1 MRVGDGL
8 HLGYCTNI
16 HAANGWAAVLEE
28 LRAHAPALR
37 ANVSP
42 DQPFGIGLRLS
53 GQESRELLEGDRL
66 ARFREFLD
74 REGLYVFTIN
84 GFPHGSF
91 HGEPVKADVHAPDWR
106 TEERVDY
113 TLRLARILT
122 VLLPP
127 ADEGSISTSPLSY
140 AAWVDAGDEA
150 AMTTF
155 AENLTRVAVELAR
168 LRAEGGPLI
177 HVDIEPEADG
187 VLADTDDLI
196 RFYEEWLLPIGTRSL
211 PAEQVLDHVRVCF
224 DACHAAVAFEDP
236 AVSLDRLEAAGI
248 KVGKVQL
255 SSALKVPL
263 AEGPAD
269 RGAAERALRGFAD
282 CTYLHQVTQ
291 RNQDGTLV
299 HHPDLPEA
307 LDRIAD
313 PRAEEWR
320 VHFHVPIFVDRYA
333 GLGSTQA
340 DLRRTLELVQARG
353 LSSHLEI
360 ETYTWDVLPAE
371 LKADLGES
379 IRREYGWVL
388 DVLG

>member
-16 HAANGWAAVLEE
+16 HAANGWAAVLDE

-37 ANVSP
+37 SRVRP
-42 DQPFGIGLRLS
+42 DEPFGIGLRLS
-53 GQESRELLEGDRL
+53 GRESEELLEGDHL
-66 ARFREFLD
+66 QRFRAFLD
-74 REGLYVFTIN
+74 AEGLYVFTIN

-106 TEERVDY
+106 TEERVRY
-113 TLRLARILT
+113 TLRLARILA

-140 AAWVDAGDEA
+140 AAWVDPGDTA
-150 AMTTF
+150 AFTTF
-155 AENLTRVAVELAR
+155 AEQLVRVATELAR
-168 LRAEGGPLI
+168 VRAAGGPLI
-177 HVDIEPEADG
+177 HLDIEPEADG
-187 VLADTDDLI
+187 VLATTGDLVDFFE
-196 RFYEEWLLPIGTRSL
+196 RWLLPVGERTL
-211 PAEQVLDHVRVCF
+211 PRETILEHVRVCF

-236 AVSLDRLEAAGI
+236 AASLDRLAAAGI
-248 KVGKVQL
+248 RVGKVQL
-255 SSALKVPL
+255 SSALRVPL
-263 AEGPAD
+263 AEGPAG
-269 RGAAERALRGFAD
+269 RAAAERVLRSFAD

-291 RNQDGTLV
+291 RNRDGSLT

-307 LDRIAD
+307 LATIAD

-320 VHFHVPIFVDRYA
+320 VHFHVPIFVDSYA
-333 GLGSTQA
+333 GLDSTQA
-340 DLRRTLELVQARG
+340 DLRRTLELVRERGFAR
-353 LSSHLEI
+353 HLEI

>member
-1 MRVGDGL
+1 MRIGDL

-16 HAANGWAAVLEE
+16 HAANGWAAVLDE

-37 ANVSP
+37 ARVNP

-66 ARFREFLD
+66 QQFRAFLD
-74 REGLYVFTIN
+74 AEGLYVFTIN

-91 HGEPVKADVHAPDWR
+91 HGEPVKAEVHAPDWR

-113 TLRLARILT
+113 TLRLAKILT

-140 AAWVDAGDEA
+140 AAWVDGEDPA
-150 AMTTF
+150 AFTTF
-155 AENLTRVAVELAR
+155 TDNLVRVAVELVA
-168 LRAEGGPLI
+168 LRASGGPLI
-177 HVDIEPEADG
+177 HLDIEPEADG
-187 VLADTDDLI
+187 VLATTDDLI
-196 RFYEEWLLPIGTRSL
+196 RYYQEWLLPIGTRTL
-211 PAEQVLDHVRVCF
+211 PADVLLDHIRVCF

-236 AVSLDRLEAAGI
+236 ATSLDRLDAAGI

-269 RGAAERALRGFAD
+269 RAAAERALRGFAD

-299 HHPDLPEA
+299 HHPDLPQA
-307 LDRIAD
+307 LDRIED

-333 GLGSTQA
+333 GLDSTQA
-340 DLRRTLELVQARG
+340 DLRRTLELVKARG

-360 ETYTWDVLPAE
+360 ETYTWDVLPSE